1 MCFVPS
7 AASPCSARWRQ
18 PQRCERVGNNTEL
31 GICYPA
37 VLEIKP
43 FSFSFSVFPDPP
55 NQLPLLWEPEAYL
68 RTQIAKKIA
77 ILCLTMLKCL
87 QSCNTDL
94 KSFWDF
100 PWHMS
105 YQLVFAF
112 EVNTQK
118 KRASRILHFLVCS
131 EDGSK
136 CAVHTFTVGRCTV
149 QLCTHET
156 KSQIWD
162 HIVSTQG

>member
-37 VLEIKP
+37 VLEIKQ

-87 QSCNTDL
+87 QSCTPDL

-100 PWHMS
+100 PWHIS

-118 KRASRILHFLVCS
+118 KEHHVFC
-131 EDGSK
+131 
-136 CAVHTFTVGRCTV
+136 TFWSVQKMEANVNTYTVGRCTV
-149 QLCTHET
+149 
-156 KSQIWD
+156 
-162 HIVSTQG
+162 HI